1 MKKEKGRKKSKKKR
15 KKSKIGM
22 VWTSLLTALFFSFRC
37 GGAHKETTD
46 GATRRTDKNDRERKN
61 MNTSKPSSAPMT
73 AKNGDDYSN
82 KRSIER
88 IQSPRQNSRE
98 MKIVQPN
105 SSRSSS
111 FQEEEEE
118 EEEEEEKRSSSLSS
132 STSSS
137 SSSEMSDD
145 EEEGEEAQQTTTTNK
160 IGRKKKKTTQAT
172 TTTTTKLV
180 TTTTSTKEREKKKKK
195 KKVKKKT
202 KAKELD
208 EEHHPK
214 SEEEKMNKKIRAA
227 KRGTRSELSVSKGGW
242 TKHGYAYDN
251 ANVLNT
257 TNLKSKAGTI
267 ERISAKEVCPDEFNR
282 RFALTRTPCII
293 TDAMNQWPCFMKT
306 LNSKSKEENPREWTI
321 DKLQKRFPKDRF
333 KVGSDDDGYAVRL
346 TMTEFQFY
354 CDEEKNPDYGCK
366 RDDSPLYVFDGSI
379 FDKENT
385 KELEKDFDIPDYFSE
400 DLFKYV
406 GHKRRPPHRWVVF
419 GPPRSGSSIHVDPL
433 ATSAWNALISGKKRW
448 VLYPPNKGL
457 TKPLLKPKGI
467 GLDGESITWFQKA
480 YPITQTRE
488 WSEVGGCPKSFD
500 VVQNAG
506 EIMFVPDG
514 WWHAVLNVTQ
524 TVAVTQ
530 NFCTTPRFDAVYRA
544 TRRGRPK
551 MSKKWLEKLKAKGR
565 HDLYDVAMRQP
576 RRSEYSENEK
586 TSSSSSS
593 SSEGESDTEDAD
605 DRMVRLKEETRRLSK
620 HGGKR
625 EREDGVE

>member
-1 MKKEKGRKKSKKKR
+1 MSG
-15 KKSKIGM
+15 
-22 VWTSLLTALFFSFRC
+22 
-37 GGAHKETTD
+37 
-46 GATRRTDKNDRERKN
+46 N
-61 MNTSKPSSAPMT
+61 KPSSTKDDDAGINIAT
-73 AKNGDDYSN
+73 VTTGNGDDAN
-82 KRSIER
+82 KRDVVKR
-88 IQSPRQNSRE
+88 INSPRQNSKE
-98 MKIVQPN
+98 MKILRESK
-105 SSRSSS
+105 SSSSSSSSSLNDKNNNNNNENNNEKVNDAMKRSSS
-111 FQEEEEE
+111 F
-118 EEEEEEKRSSSLSS
+118 S

-137 SSSEMSDD
+137 SSSESDD
-145 EEEGEEAQQTTTTNK
+145 DDDDDDDDANKIERNKKKTKQTTT
-160 IGRKKKKTTQAT
+160 AT
-172 TTTTTKLV
+172 TT
-180 TTTTSTKEREKKKKK
+180 KEKEKKKKK
-195 KKVKKKT
+195 KKTEKKKRAKNKT
-202 KAKELD
+202 KEKEHSD
-208 EEHHPK
+208 PK
-214 SEEEKMNKKIRAA
+214 SEEDKMNKKIRAA

-257 TNLKSKAGTI
+257 SNLKSKAGTI
-267 ERISAKEVCPDEFNR
+267 ERISAKEVSPEEFDR
-282 RFALTRTPCII
+282 RFSLTRTPCII
-293 TDAMNQWPCFMKT
+293 TDAMDHWPCFMKT
-306 LNSKSKEENPREWTI
+306 LNGKKGKEDNPREWTI
-321 DKLQKRFPKDRF
+321 DKLQKRFPQDRF

-385 KELEKDFDIPDYFSE
+385 KELEKDFDIPNYFSE
-400 DLFKYV
+400 DLFRYV

-433 ATSAWNALISGKKRW
+433 ATSAWNALISGQKRW
-448 VLYPPNKGL
+448 VLYPPDKGL
-457 TKPLLKPKGI
+457 SKPLLKPKGI
-467 GLDGESITWFQKA
+467 GLDGESVTWFQKA
-480 YPITQTRE
+480 YPMTQTKE

-514 WWHAVLNVTQ
+514 WWHAVLNITH

-565 HDLYDVAMRQP
+565 QDLYETALRQP
-576 RRSEYSENEK
+576 RRSELSENEK

-593 SSEGESDTEDAD
+593 SSEGESDTEDVD
-605 DRMVRLKEETRRLSK
+605 DRMVRLKEETRRLAK

-625 EREDGVE
+625 EREEE

>member
-1 MKKEKGRKKSKKKR
+1 
-15 KKSKIGM
+15 
-22 VWTSLLTALFFSFRC
+22 
-37 GGAHKETTD
+37 
-46 GATRRTDKNDRERKN
+46 

-82 KRSIER
+82 NKRSIER
-88 IQSPRQNSRE
+88 IHSPRQNSKE

-111 FQEEEEE
+111 FSRQEEEE
-118 EEEEEEKRSSSLSS
+118 EEEEEEKRSSSSS

-172 TTTTTKLV
+172 TTTTKLV
-180 TTTTSTKEREKKKKK
+180 TTTTSTKEREKKKKKK

-267 ERISAKEVCPDEFNR
+267 ERISAKQVCPDEFNR

-480 YPITQTRE
+480 YPITQKWE

-565 HDLYDVAMRQP
+565 HDLYDVAVRQP

-605 DRMVRLKEETRRLSK
+605 DRMIRLKEETRRLSK

>member
-1 MKKEKGRKKSKKKR
+1 
-15 KKSKIGM
+15 
-22 VWTSLLTALFFSFRC
+22 
-37 GGAHKETTD
+37 
-46 GATRRTDKNDRERKN
+46 

-82 KRSIER
+82 NKRSIER
-88 IQSPRQNSRE
+88 IHSPRQNSKE

-111 FQEEEEE
+111 FSRQEEEE
-118 EEEEEEKRSSSLSS
+118 EEEEEEKRSSSSS

-137 SSSEMSDD
+137 SSSEMSDN

-172 TTTTTKLV
+172 TTTTKLV
-180 TTTTSTKEREKKKKK
+180 TTTTSTKEREKKKKKK

-267 ERISAKEVCPDEFNR
+267 ERISAKQVCPDEFNR

-530 NFCTTPRFDAVYRA
+530 NFCTTPRFNAVYRA

-565 HDLYDVAMRQP
+565 HDLYDVAVRQP

-605 DRMVRLKEETRRLSK
+605 DRMIRLKEETRRLSK

>member
-1 MKKEKGRKKSKKKR
+1 MSG
-15 KKSKIGM
+15 
-22 VWTSLLTALFFSFRC
+22 
-37 GGAHKETTD
+37 
-46 GATRRTDKNDRERKN
+46 N
-61 MNTSKPSSAPMT
+61 KPSSTKDDDAGINIAT
-73 AKNGDDYSN
+73 VTTGNGDDAN
-82 KRSIER
+82 KRDVVKR
-88 IQSPRQNSRE
+88 IHSPRQNSKE
-98 MKIVQPN
+98 MKILRE
-105 SSRSSS
+105 SKSSSS
-111 FQEEEEE
+111 FSSSSSSSLNEKNNNNNNDNNNEKVNDAM
-118 EEEEEEKRSSSLSS
+118 KRSSSSS

-137 SSSEMSDD
+137 SSSESGDD
-145 EEEGEEAQQTTTTNK
+145 DDDDDDANKIERNKKKTKQTTT
-160 IGRKKKKTTQAT
+160 AT
-172 TTTTTKLV
+172 TTTTT
-180 TTTTSTKEREKKKKK
+180 TTTTKEKEKKKKK
-195 KKVKKKT
+195 KKKTEKKKRAKNKT
-202 KAKELD
+202 KEKEHSD
-208 EEHHPK
+208 PK
-214 SEEEKMNKKIRAA
+214 SEEDKMNKKIRAA

-257 TNLKSKAGTI
+257 SNLKSKAGTI
-267 ERISAKEVCPDEFNR
+267 ERISAKEVSPEEFDR
-282 RFALTRTPCII
+282 RFSLTRTPCII
-293 TDAMNQWPCFMKT
+293 TDAMDHWPCFMKT
-306 LNSKSKEENPREWTI
+306 LNGKKGKEDNPREWTI
-321 DKLQKRFPKDRF
+321 DKLQKRFPQDRF

-385 KELEKDFDIPDYFSE
+385 KELEKDFDIPNYFSE

-433 ATSAWNALISGKKRW
+433 ATSAWNALISGQKRW
-448 VLYPPNKGL
+448 VLYPPDKGL
-457 TKPLLKPKGI
+457 SKPLLKPKGI
-467 GLDGESITWFQKA
+467 GLDGESVTWFQKA
-480 YPITQTRE
+480 YPMTQTKE

-514 WWHAVLNVTQ
+514 WWHAVLNITH

-565 HDLYDVAMRQP
+565 QDLFETALRQP
-576 RRSEYSENEK
+576 RRSELSENEK

-593 SSEGESDTEDAD
+593 SSEGESDTEDVD
-605 DRMVRLKEETRRLSK
+605 DRMVRLKEETRRLAK

-625 EREDGVE
+625 EREEE

>member
-1 MKKEKGRKKSKKKR
+1 
-15 KKSKIGM
+15 
-22 VWTSLLTALFFSFRC
+22 
-37 GGAHKETTD
+37 
-46 GATRRTDKNDRERKN
+46 

-73 AKNGDDYSN
+73 AKNGNEYSNN

-88 IQSPRQNSRE
+88 IHSPRQNSKE

-111 FQEEEEE
+111 FSRQEEEE
-118 EEEEEEKRSSSLSS
+118 EEEEEEKRSSSSS

-145 EEEGEEAQQTTTTNK
+145 EEEGEEAQQTTTTTNK

-172 TTTTTKLV
+172 TTTTKLV
-180 TTTTSTKEREKKKKK
+180 TTTTSTKEREKKKKKK

-366 RDDSPLYVFDGSI
+366 RDDGPLYVFDGSI

-467 GLDGESITWFQKA
+467 GLDRESITWFQNA

-565 HDLYDVAMRQP
+565 HDLYDVAVRQP

-605 DRMVRLKEETRRLSK
+605 DRMIRLKEETRRLSK

>member
-1 MKKEKGRKKSKKKR
+1 
-15 KKSKIGM
+15 M

-37 GGAHKETTD
+37 SGAHKETTD

-82 KRSIER
+82 NKRSIER
-88 IQSPRQNSRE
+88 IHSPRQNSKE

-111 FQEEEEE
+111 FQEEEE

-145 EEEGEEAQQTTTTNK
+145 EEEGEVAQQTTTTNK

-293 TDAMNQWPCFMKT
+293 TDAMNHWPCFMKT

-544 TRRGRPK
+544 TRRSRPK

-565 HDLYDVAMRQP
+565 HDLYDVAVRQP

-605 DRMVRLKEETRRLSK
+605 DRMIRLKEETRRLSK

>member
-1 MKKEKGRKKSKKKR
+1 
-15 KKSKIGM
+15 
-22 VWTSLLTALFFSFRC
+22 
-37 GGAHKETTD
+37 
-46 GATRRTDKNDRERKN
+46 

-73 AKNGDDYSN
+73 AKNGDEYSNN

-88 IQSPRQNSRE
+88 IHSPRQNSKE

-111 FQEEEEE
+111 FSRQEEEE
-118 EEEEEEKRSSSLSS
+118 EEEEEEKRSSSSS

-172 TTTTTKLV
+172 TTTTKLV
-180 TTTTSTKEREKKKKK
+180 TTTTSTKEREKKKKKK

-267 ERISAKEVCPDEFNR
+267 ERISAKQVCPDEFNR

-293 TDAMNQWPCFMKT
+293 TDAMNRWPCFMKT

-565 HDLYDVAMRQP
+565 HDLYDVAVRQP

-605 DRMVRLKEETRRLSK
+605 DRMIRLKEETRRLSK

>member
-1 MKKEKGRKKSKKKR
+1 
-15 KKSKIGM
+15 M

-88 IQSPRQNSRE
+88 IQSPRQNSKE

-111 FQEEEEE
+111 FQEEEE

-145 EEEGEEAQQTTTTNK
+145 EEEGEEAQQTTTTTNK
-160 IGRKKKKTTQAT
+160 IGRKKKKTTQET

-202 KAKELD
+202 IAKELD

-565 HDLYDVAMRQP
+565 HDLYDVAVRQP

>member
-1 MKKEKGRKKSKKKR
+1 M
-15 KKSKIGM
+15 
-22 VWTSLLTALFFSFRC
+22 TALFFFWC

-88 IQSPRQNSRE
+88 IQSPRQNSKE

-565 HDLYDVAMRQP
+565 HDLYDVAVRQP

>member
-1 MKKEKGRKKSKKKR
+1 M
-15 KKSKIGM
+15 
-22 VWTSLLTALFFSFRC
+22 ALFFLL
-37 GGAHKETTD
+37 GAAARTKRQRTEQRDERIKTT
-46 GATRRTDKNDRERKN
+46 ERKN

-73 AKNGDDYSN
+73 AKNGNEYSNN

-88 IQSPRQNSRE
+88 IHSPRQNSKE

-111 FQEEEEE
+111 FSRQEEEE
-118 EEEEEEKRSSSLSS
+118 EEEEEEKRSSSSS

-172 TTTTTKLV
+172 TTTTLI
-180 TTTTSTKEREKKKKK
+180 TTTTTKEREKKKKK

-565 HDLYDVAMRQP
+565 HDLYDVAVRQP

-605 DRMVRLKEETRRLSK
+605 DRMIRLKEETRRLSK

>member
-1 MKKEKGRKKSKKKR
+1 
-15 KKSKIGM
+15 
-22 VWTSLLTALFFSFRC
+22 
-37 GGAHKETTD
+37 
-46 GATRRTDKNDRERKN
+46 

-73 AKNGDDYSN
+73 AKNGVDYSNN

-88 IQSPRQNSRE
+88 IHSPRQNSKE

-111 FQEEEEE
+111 FSRQEEEE
-118 EEEEEEKRSSSLSS
+118 EEEEEEKRSSSSS

-172 TTTTTKLV
+172 TTTTKLV
-180 TTTTSTKEREKKKKK
+180 TTTTSTKEREKKKKKK

-267 ERISAKEVCPDEFNR
+267 ERISAKQVCPDEFNR

-565 HDLYDVAMRQP
+565 HDLYDVAVRQP

-605 DRMVRLKEETRRLSK
+605 DRMIRLKEETRRLSK

>member
-1 MKKEKGRKKSKKKR
+1 MMNKQSSHTVSPVLSAKN
-15 KKSKIGM
+15 
-22 VWTSLLTALFFSFRC
+22 
-37 GGAHKETTD
+37 D
-46 GATRRTDKNDRERKN
+46 GAPPSTDVFARRSERPLIRE
-61 MNTSKPSSAPMT
+61 
-73 AKNGDDYSN
+73 
-82 KRSIER
+82 ER
-88 IQSPRQNSRE
+88 IQSPRQNSKE
-98 MKIVQPN
+98 TKIQSRN
-105 SSRSSS
+105 SSERSSS
-111 FQEEEEE
+111 SSNDDNNDNNNNNNNKKKEKENDGAT
-118 EEEEEEKRSSSLSS
+118 KRSSSSS
-132 STSSS
+132 STTSSS
-137 SSSEMSDD
+137 SSSESDD
-145 EEEGEEAQQTTTTNK
+145 EGSGGGEQTRGGKIERNKKKTKQTTTTM
-160 IGRKKKKTTQAT
+160 T
-172 TTTTTKLV
+172 TTA
-180 TTTTSTKEREKKKKK
+180 TKEQKETKKKKK
-195 KKVKKKT
+195 KKSKT
-202 KAKELD
+202 KNKTKDRKEKQH
-208 EEHHPK
+208 EPK
-214 SEEEKMNKKIRAA
+214 NEEEKMNKKIRAA

-257 TNLKSKAGTI
+257 TNLKSKAGII
-267 ERISAKEVCPDEFNR
+267 ERISAKEVSPEEFDR
-282 RFALTRTPCII
+282 RFSLTRTPCII
-293 TDAMNQWPCFMKT
+293 TDAMDHWPCFMKT
-306 LNSKSKEENPREWTI
+306 LNSKGKEDNPREWTI

-333 KVGSDDDGYAVRL
+333 KVGSDDDGYAVRM

-354 CDEEKNPDYGCK
+354 CDEERNPDYGCK
-366 RDDSPLYVFDGSI
+366 RDDSPLYVFDGSV

-385 KELEKDFDIPDYFSE
+385 KELEKDFDIPSYFSE

-419 GPPRSGSSIHVDPL
+419 GPPRSGSSVHVDPL
-433 ATSAWNALISGKKRW
+433 ATSAWNALISGQKRW
-448 VLYPPNKGL
+448 VLYPPDKGL
-457 TKPLLKPKGI
+457 SKPLLKPKGI
-467 GLDGESITWFQKA
+467 GLDGESVTWFQKA
-480 YPITQTRE
+480 YPMTQTRE

-514 WWHAVLNVTQ
+514 WWHAVLNITH

-565 HDLYDVAMRQP
+565 QDLYDTAMRQP

-605 DRMVRLKEETRRLSK
+605 DRMVRLKEETRRLAK

-625 EREDGVE
+625 EREEEEV

>member
-82 KRSIER
+82 NKRSIER
-88 IQSPRQNSRE
+88 IHSPRQNSKE

-111 FQEEEEE
+111 FQEEEE

-565 HDLYDVAMRQP
+565 YDLYDVAVRQP

>member
-88 IQSPRQNSRE
+88 IQSPRQNSKE

-118 EEEEEEKRSSSLSS
+118 EEEEEKRSSLSS

-293 TDAMNQWPCFMKT
+293 TDAMNHWPCFMKT

-530 NFCTTPRFDAVYRA
+530 NFCTTPRFDAVCRA

-565 HDLYDVAMRQP
+565 HDLYDVAVRQP

>member
-1 MKKEKGRKKSKKKR
+1 MTAQTEDRENFFKHFLPQNLDPPTHAKKS
-15 KKSKIGM
+15 
-22 VWTSLLTALFFSFRC
+22 
-37 GGAHKETTD
+37 TTNTDTMMNKQSSHTVSPVLSAKND
-46 GATRRTDKNDRERKN
+46 GAPPSTDVFARRSERPLIRE
-61 MNTSKPSSAPMT
+61 
-73 AKNGDDYSN
+73 
-82 KRSIER
+82 ER
-88 IQSPRQNSRE
+88 IQSPRQNSKE
-98 MKIVQPN
+98 TKIQSRN
-105 SSRSSS
+105 SSERSSS
-111 FQEEEEE
+111 SSNDDNNDNNNNNNNKMKENDGAT
-118 EEEEEEKRSSSLSS
+118 KRSSSSS
-132 STSSS
+132 STTSSS
-137 SSSEMSDD
+137 SSSESDD
-145 EEEGEEAQQTTTTNK
+145 EGSGGGEQTRGGKIERNKKKTKQTTTTM
-160 IGRKKKKTTQAT
+160 TTA
-172 TTTTTKLV
+172 
-180 TTTTSTKEREKKKKK
+180 TKEQKETKKKKK
-195 KKVKKKT
+195 KKSKT
-202 KAKELD
+202 KNKTKDRKEKQ
-208 EEHHPK
+208 HQPK
-214 SEEEKMNKKIRAA
+214 NEEEKMKKKIRAA

-257 TNLKSKAGTI
+257 TNLKSKAGII
-267 ERISAKEVCPDEFNR
+267 ERISAKEVSPEEFDR
-282 RFALTRTPCII
+282 RFSLTRTPCII
-293 TDAMNQWPCFMKT
+293 TDAMDHWPCFMKT
-306 LNSKSKEENPREWTI
+306 LNSKGKEDNPREWTI

-333 KVGSDDDGYAVRL
+333 KVGSDDDGYAVRM

-354 CDEEKNPDYGCK
+354 CDEERNPDYGCK
-366 RDDSPLYVFDGSI
+366 RDDSPLYVFDGSV

-385 KELEKDFDIPDYFSE
+385 KELEKDFDIPSYFSE

-419 GPPRSGSSIHVDPL
+419 GPPRSGSSVHVDPL
-433 ATSAWNALISGKKRW
+433 ATSAWNALISGQKRW
-448 VLYPPNKGL
+448 VLYPPDKGL
-457 TKPLLKPKGI
+457 SKPLLKPKGI
-467 GLDGESITWFQKA
+467 GLDGESVTWFQKA
-480 YPITQTRE
+480 YPMTQTRE

-514 WWHAVLNVTQ
+514 WWHAVLNITH

-565 HDLYDVAMRQP
+565 QDLYDTAMRQP

-605 DRMVRLKEETRRLSK
+605 DRMVRLKEETRRLAK

-625 EREDGVE
+625 EREEEEV

>member
-1 MKKEKGRKKSKKKR
+1 MDESFDGTFFLLGAAARTKR
-15 KKSKIGM
+15 QRTEQRDERIK
-22 VWTSLLTALFFSFRC
+22 
-37 GGAHKETTD
+37 TT
-46 GATRRTDKNDRERKN
+46 ERKN

-82 KRSIER
+82 NKRSIER
-88 IQSPRQNSRE
+88 IHSPRQNSKE

-111 FQEEEEE
+111 FSRQEEEE
-118 EEEEEEKRSSSLSS
+118 EEEEEEKRSSSSS

-160 IGRKKKKTTQAT
+160 IGRKKKKTTQA

-267 ERISAKEVCPDEFNR
+267 ERISVKEVCPDEFNR

-366 RDDSPLYVFDGSI
+366 RDDGPLYVFDGSI

-565 HDLYDVAMRQP
+565 HDLYDVAVRQP

-605 DRMVRLKEETRRLSK
+605 DRMIRLKEETRRLSK

>member
-1 MKKEKGRKKSKKKR
+1 
-15 KKSKIGM
+15 
-22 VWTSLLTALFFSFRC
+22 LTALFFFWC

-82 KRSIER
+82 NKRSIER
-88 IQSPRQNSRE
+88 IHSPRQNSKE

-118 EEEEEEKRSSSLSS
+118 EEEEEKRSSSSS

-145 EEEGEEAQQTTTTNK
+145 EEEGEEAQQTTTTTNK

-172 TTTTTKLV
+172 TTTTKLV
-180 TTTTSTKEREKKKKK
+180 TTTTSTKEREKKKKKK

-267 ERISAKEVCPDEFNR
+267 ERISAKQVCPDEFNR

-565 HDLYDVAMRQP
+565 HDLYDVAVRQP

>member
-1 MKKEKGRKKSKKKR
+1 M
-15 KKSKIGM
+15 
-22 VWTSLLTALFFSFRC
+22 TALFFLL
-37 GGAHKETTD
+37 GAAARTKRQRTEQRDERIKTT
-46 GATRRTDKNDRERKN
+46 ERKN

-73 AKNGDDYSN
+73 AKNGNEYSNN

-88 IQSPRQNSRE
+88 IHSPRQNSKE

-111 FQEEEEE
+111 FSRQEEEE
-118 EEEEEEKRSSSLSS
+118 EEEEEEKRSSSSS

-145 EEEGEEAQQTTTTNK
+145 EEEGEEAQQTTTTTNK

-565 HDLYDVAMRQP
+565 HDLYDVAVRQP

-605 DRMVRLKEETRRLSK
+605 DRMIRLKEETRRLSK